1 MIFNT
6 FKKYTSGGDTYAIVP
21 SGGRLDFLSGS
32 ALNMGADAAGVNLYA
47 YGTTTGKYM
56 KWKYASDY
64 LDIHGYLK
72 VHNHSTTIGYAIE
85 AKSNFN
91 GTATSHFGITSTVE
105 WEPTDDTATDG
116 TVQGLQGVGRLAA
129 SKTVTGGSLIGT
141 YGQACNLGTINGSG
155 VMVAGLYGLIEDG
168 GTYTACSHVAGL
180 WVDSHLTKAITSGT
194 FDMCYI
200 TNNGTTNADN
210 VFYVYA
216 ADRITNLFTINTTDG
231 SGTKMVSDAT
241 TSDYTF
247 TKTRKV
253 KVNVGGDVGYLVVDI
268 I

>member
-1 MIFNT
+1 MFAGA
-6 FKKYTSGGDTYAIVP
+6 FVKKSSAGITYAMIP
-21 SGGRLDFLSGS
+21 SGHRLDF
-32 ALNMGADAAGVNLYA
+32 GADAAGVNLYA
-47 YGTTTGKYM
+47 YGATTGKYM

-64 LDIHGYLK
+64 LDVHGYLK

-91 GTATSHFGITSTVE
+91 GTTTSHFGVTSTVE
-105 WEPTDDTATDG
+105 WEPTGDTATAG
-116 TVQGLQGVGRLAA
+116 VIEGLQGVGRLAA
-129 SKTVTGGSLIGT
+129 GKTITGGTLVGT

-155 VMVAGLYGLIEDG
+155 VMVAGLYGLVEDG
-168 GTYTACSHVAGL
+168 GTYTSCSHVAGL
-180 WVDSHLTKAITSGT
+180 WVDSHLTKTISSGT

-200 TNNGTTNADN
+200 TNNGTTVANN

-231 SGTKMVSDAT
+231 SGTKMVSEAT
-241 TSDYTF
+241 TADYTF

-253 KVNVGGDVGYLVVDI
+253 KVNVGGETGYIVIDCI
-268 I
+268 